1 MIKKRNNELWQILY
15 PSLRIERYIFN
26 LLSNRI
32 ILNGYVTPRKNKLTG
47 IISMLIKSRRRY
59 NSLAMSLC
67 SDNLCQIWVL
77 TSWVCDILCVSYVC
91 IVLIHIASCNSRLS
105 KNHGIKR
112 SFQDCSLLLINKNY
126 TTPYFLF
133 FYI

>member
-1 MIKKRNNELWQILY
+1 MADILSLIENREIYFLSFVKSNYIKWICDTKRKYSYWHYFHVNQIL
-15 PSLRIERYIFN
+15 
-26 LLSNRI
+26 
-32 ILNGYVTPRKNKLTG
+32 
-47 IISMLIKSRRRY
+47 RRQY

-91 IVLIHIASCNSRLS
+91 IMLIHIASCNSRLS

-112 SFQDCSLLLINKNY
+112 SFSDCSLLLINKNY

>member
-77 TSWVCDILCVSYVC
+77 TSWICDILCVSYVC

-112 SFQDCSLLLINKNY
+112 SFSDCSLLLINKNY

>member
-91 IVLIHIASCNSRLS
+91 IVSIHIASCNSRLS

>member
-105 KNHGIKR
+105 KNHGIKKVFR
-112 SFQDCSLLLINKNY
+112 IVLSY
-126 TTPYFLF
+126 
-133 FYI
+133 